1 MQTTALVHDSYVK
14 LASGPD
20 IAVGDRLQFFAYSS
34 RVWRQLLFP
43 VATTKTAA
51 HYYAAV
57 SAAARVF
64 DFAPA
69 ALAR

>member
-1 MQTTALVHDSYVK
+1 MRPTTEMDEMVNT
-14 LASGPD
+14 
-20 IAVGDRLQFFAYSS
+20 
-34 RVWRQLLFP
+34 RVWRQLLLP
-43 VATTKTAA
+43 VATSRIAA
-51 HYYAAV
+51 PYASAG